1 VKSSPSSSLD
11 ISINTISFICI
22 DFAGLPVLPGLL
34 ERPLLQRLLNAHVW
48 SQAASDREVP
58 PEVDERRVQIVLAG
72 DKLPQHWSHRN
83 IHARQAGRNSEWVD
97 PAKGNV
103 VPRGQVRQL
112 EEVPRGPD
120 VVVLEPVPVI
130 FVSASVPFSWSCVR
144 SGLCQIVLWL
154 VNSTPV
160 CESRNVVR
168 NIRINLQSLRARRRT
183 AVAVP
188 FSFFRTQ
195 WNLRSPGVK

>member
-1 VKSSPSSSLD
+1 M
-11 ISINTISFICI
+11 
-22 DFAGLPVLPGLL
+22 PVLLDPL
-34 ERPLLQRLLNAHVW
+34 EPHFCNACSTRTFGRKRH
-48 SQAASDREVP
+48 QNDGYICDPEVP
-58 PEVDERRVQIVLAG
+58 PEVLACRMQIVLAG
-72 DKLPQHWSHRN
+72 DNLPQHWSHRN
-83 IHARQAGRNSEWVD
+83 IQARQAGRNLQWVD

-112 EEVPRGPD
+112 EEVPRRPD

-130 FVSASVPFSWSCVR
+130 FVPLSVPFSWSCVR

-154 VNSTPV
+154 VNSTLAY
-160 CESRNVVR
+160 ESRNVVR

-183 AVAVP
+183 AVRCP
-188 FSFFRTQ
+188 FFNAQ

>member
-22 DFAGLPVLPGLL
+22 DFAGLPVLPGPL

-58 PEVDERRVQIVLAG
+58 PEVVERRVQIVLAG

-83 IHARQAGRNSEWVD
+83 IHARQAGRNFQWVD

-103 VPRGQVRQL
+103 VPRSQVRQL
-112 EEVPRGPD
+112 EEVPRRPD

-130 FVSASVPFSWSCVR
+130 FVSAFGSVFMELCTIRSVPNR
-144 SGLCQIVLWL
+144 SMVGQFDTGL
-154 VNSTPV
+154 
-160 CESRNVVR
+160 R
-168 NIRINLQSLRARRRT
+168 
-183 AVAVP
+183 VP
-188 FSFFRTQ
+188 QR
-195 WNLRSPGVK
+195 GA